1 MEKTVLITGA
11 SRGIGRETALL
22 LWRQGYR
29 VALNYCRSAAP
40 ALALAEEL
48 CALRPGSALAVPADV
63 SIREEVEAMLSRVRG
78 VLGEPDVLVNNAGI
92 ARQQLFTDI
101 TESDWDRIFAVNVK
115 GMFHC
120 TQAVLPA
127 MIHKKRGKIINISSM
142 WGQVGASCEVAYS
155 ASKGAV
161 IAFTKA
167 LAQEVGPSGIQVNC
181 VAPGVIETEMNGALS
196 AETLD
201 ALREETPLGVLG
213 KPSDVA
219 ESVAFLASAAADF
232 ITGQVLAPNGGM
244 VL

>member
-1 MEKTVLITGA
+1 MEKVALITGA

-22 LWRQGYR
+22 LWRRGYS
-29 VALNYCRSAAP
+29 VAVNYLRSAEA
-40 ALALAEEL
+40 AEAMAKEL
-48 CALRPGSALAVPADV
+48 CMLRPGSALAVPADV
-63 SIREEVEAMLSRVRG
+63 SDRGQVDTMLARVRE
-78 VLGEPDVLVNNAGI
+78 VLGDPHVLVNNAGI
-92 ARQQLFTDI
+92 AQQKLFTDV
-101 TESDWDRIFAVNVK
+101 TEAEWDRIFAVNVK

-120 TQAVLPA
+120 AQAVLPA
-127 MIHKKRGKIINISSM
+127 MIRRKQGKIINLSSM

-155 ASKGAV
+155 AAKGAV

-181 VAPGVIETEMNGALS
+181 VAPGVIETDMNGNLGAEAL
-196 AETLD
+196 A

-219 ESVAFLASAAADF
+219 EAVAFLASDRADF